1 MGGACGTP
9 AALGGKHTTDRPH
22 LVAIA
27 QPPAHIVSCMPPFPQ
42 GRACDVSQ
50 AADVRA
56 LADYAVEQLGSID
69 LW

>member
-1 MGGACGTP
+1 
-9 AALGGKHTTDRPH
+9 
-22 LVAIA
+22 
-27 QPPAHIVSCMPPFPQ
+27 MPPFPQ